1 MPKWDRIRDER
12 IAMYFDIILGILM
25 SSATL
30 FGIFFFSITE
40 GIEYFSIFYVLG
52 LVLGVVFWISWL
64 IFSIVLMVIGIKSYL
79 DTKYFEKTGKPKKAR
94 KIRAPIVS

>member
-12 IAMYFDIILGILM
+12 ISMYFDIILGIIM
-25 SSATL
+25 SSFTL
-30 FGIFFFSITE
+30 FGIFFFSLTE
-40 GIEYFSIFYVLG
+40 GIEYFSVFY
-52 LVLGVVFWISWL
+52 VLGVVFWISWL

-94 KIRAPIVS
+94 KIRTPIVS

>member
-12 IAMYFDIILGILM
+12 ISMYFDIILGIIM
-25 SSATL
+25 SSFTL
-30 FGIFFFSITE
+30 FGIFFFSLTE
-40 GIEYFSIFYVLG
+40 GIEYFSVFY
-52 LVLGVVFWISWL
+52 VLGVVFWISWL

-94 KIRAPIVS
+94 KIRAPMVS

>member
-12 IAMYFDIILGILM
+12 ISMYFDIISGILM
-25 SSATL
+25 SSASL

-40 GIEYFSIFYVLG
+40 GIEYFSIFYVI
-52 LVLGVVFWISWL
+52 GVVFWISWL

-79 DTKYFEKTGKPKKAR
+79 DNKHFEKTGKPKKAR
-94 KIRAPIVS
+94 NIKAPIVS